1 MYIKSE
7 SYETTLFYKGRE
19 AGILKFQL
27 YDYVDGIGNTET
39 LFDDIEG
46 LANRPER
53 FVYLDLINIEPE
65 YRRKG
70 LGTKAIFRAASLGQ
84 YPIFAKVGC
93 VSKEEYEANIDDVK
107 NYIIKTKVPFYE
119 RNGFVDMSDT
129 LLGQSEYVVMMKLP
143 LPFAVDYICKPN
155 KVH

>member
-7 SYETTLFYKGRE
+7 SYETTLYYEGHE
-19 AGILKFQL
+19 AGIVKFQL
-27 YDYVDGIGNTET
+27 YDYVDGMGNKER

-46 LANRPER
+46 LNHRPER

-93 VSKEEYEANIDDVK
+93 VSEEEYEAHIDDVK
-107 NYIIKTKVPFYE
+107 GYLIKTKVPFYE
-119 RNGFVDMSDT
+119 RNGFVDLSDT
-129 LLGQSEYVVMMKLP
+129 SLGQSEYVVMMKLP

-155 KVH
+155 KVR